1 MASLLEKIKHAV
13 TFQRNVQ
20 TLALTGVV
28 AALASSSL
36 IPISQPFMLSVI
48 PEEDITALGGMLTTA
63 MLVSSLVGVLGG
75 FVADKHGRK
84 RMMVLGTAL
93 SCVGAIVY
101 FQTKT
106 TFNLLTAVLLSS
118 MGGTMVM
125 LLSVTMVSESAGEER
140 RASSFGYVEMLR
152 SIGSV
157 LGPIIGSWIWITY
170 GIRSPFLLAF
180 VIYLL
185 AFTVVLS
192 VLRETYRG
200 GKKVRM
206 FPWRFSEIKQIHH
219 SLSDAKSLYMLVLAQ
234 LIISFGGAFGGSL
247 SVVYASEVIK
257 AGPME
262 LGIMTSSFTVVSLAF
277 MIPAGRL
284 SDKIGRVP
292 PLLAHEILYIFIQF
306 GYALAQV
313 PLHLILL
320 SALGGFTVAIG
331 IPGFRALQTEL
342 MPQEH
347 RAKLLSLY
355 GFIAGLAATPGP
367 LLSAL
372 VWKIYGPRVMFIL
385 SGILVSPTAVVVYTS
400 VKETLK
406 TQRKSN

>member
-1 MASLLEKIKHAV
+1 M
-13 TFQRNVQ
+13 FQRNIQ
-20 TLALTGVV
+20 TLALTGIIV
-28 AALASSSL
+28 ALASSSL
-36 IPISQPFMLSVI
+36 SPLITQQFMLSII
-48 PEEDITALGGMLTTA
+48 PEEEIIALGGILTTA
-63 MLVSSLVGVLGG
+63 MLFSSLVGVLGG
-75 FVADKHGRK
+75 FAADKHGRK
-84 RMMVLGTAL
+84 PMIVLGTAM

-106 TFNLLTAVLLSS
+106 TFNLLTAALLSN
-118 MGGTMVM
+118 MGGAMAVS
-125 LLSVTMVSESAGEER
+125 LSVTMVSESAGEER

-152 SIGSV
+152 SIGLV
-157 LGPIIGSWIWITY
+157 LGPLIGGWLSFSY
-170 GIRSPFLLAF
+170 GKRSPFLFAF
-180 VIYLL
+180 AIYLL
-185 AFTVVLS
+185 AFMVLLS

-200 GKKVRM
+200 GKQVRV
-206 FPWRFSEIKQIHH
+206 FPWKLSEIKRIHH
-219 SLSDAKSLYMLVLAQ
+219 SLPDAKSLYMLVLAQ
-234 LIISFGGAFGGSL
+234 IIISFGGAFGGSL
-247 SVVYASEVIK
+247 FGVYASEVIK
-257 AGPME
+257 AGDME
-262 LGIMTSSFTVVSLAF
+262 RGIMASALTVASLAF

-320 SALGGFTVAIG
+320 SALAGFTIAIG

-347 RAKLLSLY
+347 RAKLLGLY

-367 LLSAL
+367 AVSAL
-372 VWKIYGPRVMFIL
+372 VWNTYGPRMMFVL

-406 TQRKSN
+406 TRQSQ